1 MARSN
6 KRTAPAAVVGA
17 LLACLAVPA
26 AALEMQPIL
35 TLDVARGITDAC
47 LAKAEQEGWLMHVAV
62 MDVHGNLKY
71 YARMDGSQLFSQE
84 IAMAKASTSA
94 KIPRPTKQLADF
106 AYANPEQSPGA
117 IAFVPGI
124 ALFEGGLPI
133 MTEGGVHIGGV
144 GVSGS
149 SGANDAIC
157 GQAGLDAVQDQL
169 R

>member
-1 MARSN
+1 MA
-6 KRTAPAAVVGA
+6 KLCKPAT
-17 LLACLAVPA
+17 LAVALGSLWVGMATPA
-26 AALEMQPIL
+26 AALEMTPIL
-35 TLDVARGITDAC
+35 TLEVARMISEAC
-47 LAKAEQEGWLMHVAV
+47 LARAGQEGWKMHVAV

-71 YARMDGSQLFSQE
+71 YARMDGSQLFSQD

-94 KIPRPTKQLADF
+94 KIPRATKELADF
-106 AYANPEQSPGA
+106 AYGNPEQSPGA

-133 MTEGGVHIGGV
+133 MTEDGIHIGGV

-149 SGANDAIC
+149 SGANDGKC